1 MSGVKLGDIE
11 AATYDQS
18 VADTAAIPA
27 PAVPTAKPKEKTK
40 PVPLPDPSEPSN
52 VAERALIGALLQDGA
67 AYPVA
72 VSAGVVDES
81 FTDAGCRDAWVA
93 VRRLHEN
100 GKPVDPLTVSELM
113 RGDQGEN
120 LLTLGEWM
128 DDCPTAVNAGS
139 YAAQV
144 AVAHRRER
152 LRTAARLAV
161 ETLGRGGDVS
171 VVAAQLREA
180 GEAAEVGGADALA
193 VVDDVPFVPFPV
205 ECFPGAVADYD
216 LTVAESNCVDPCA
229 PALAILV
236 VAGAAMGNAF
246 RLRLKRGFAV
256 PPLLWGCVV
265 GRTGTNKT
273 APMREVVEPLRV
285 NPPMPQTDDPILA
298 NRPLLCPPSRGV
310 IGDATS
316 AAVIHRLAAAP
327 RGLLSFRDE
336 LAAWVKEFDAYKKGA
351 GGGGDEQFWLKAWD
365 ADHYQLDRKTD
376 NEQKDIYAA
385 AVSILGGM
393 QPSVLE
399 RCFDPSKYA
408 SGLVPRLLPVYPPEK
423 PMRWSE
429 AEISDEAR
437 ASWKQIIDR
446 LRFHPFAAFVPA
458 GPRYEPN
465 VIGLSPEAHV
475 SFVESY
481 NELGKEME
489 SMDESRRIFAAKAKV
504 MVARLALILH
514 GLETVTGRGDWSAP
528 VSRPTMDAAVTMGRW
543 FLNEQFRVYG
553 IATLRHDRQRAD
565 EVAAWVKTQGG
576 RTTARDLQRSN
587 NRRYHTVEPA
597 KLDLQRLVEVGRGRW
612 DGNVFVLAR

>member
-1 MSGVKLGDIE
+1 M
-11 AATYDQS
+11 
-18 VADTAAIPA
+18 TAANAPA
-27 PAVPTAKPKEKTK
+27 PATQ
-40 PVPLPDPSEPSN
+40 S
-52 VAERALIGALLQDGA
+52 ERALLGAILQEPDAVLPIVEA
-67 AYPVA
+67 AGLTA
-72 VSAGVVDES
+72 AS
-81 FTDAGCRDAWVA
+81 FTDAVCVRALEAVA
-93 VRRLHEN
+93 RLRAGRSVVDLVTVAEAMDGEDGTNIVELGDCVALCPTVAHASYYVEQVREAERRRRL
-100 GKPVDPLTVSELM
+100 S
-113 RGDQGEN
+113 
-120 LLTLGEWM
+120 
-128 DDCPTAVNAGS
+128 A
-139 YAAQV
+139 
-144 AVAHRRER
+144 
-152 LRTAARLAV
+152 AARMATDALAK
-161 ETLGRGGDVS
+161 GGAVD
-171 VVAAQLREA
+171 VVAGQLKAATEA
-180 GEAAEVGGADALA
+180 VGGGGADALA

-205 ECFPGAVADYD
+205 ESFPGAVADYD

-399 RCFDPSKYA
+399 SCFDPSKYA
-408 SGLVPRLLPVYPPEK
+408 SGLVPRLLSVYPPEK

-553 IATLRHDRQRAD
+553 IAALRHDRQRAD